1 MENTETLP
9 PKQKPKPVAV
19 AVTLLWVS
27 YAMGLARG
35 LMDFSALTAVASL
48 PYVMFV
54 MFFTFV
60 LIAYLIYRIAAG
72 ENWARIAFLVML
84 ILGLIPTLPQLIKEW
99 STAPFA
105 AILSALQLAIQ
116 AYALFL
122 LFTPPGNSWFSRKK
136 SA

>member
-1 MENTETLP
+1 MENTEMP
-9 PKQKPKPVAV
+9 PTPQKPKPVAV

-27 YAMGLARG
+27 YVMGLARG

-48 PYVMFV
+48 AYVVFV

-105 AILSALQLAIQ
+105 ATLSVLQLAIQ

-122 LFTPPGNSWFSRKK
+122 LFTSPGNSWFSRKK
-136 SA
+136 PA

>member
-1 MENTETLP
+1 MEIPETSP
-9 PKQKPKPVAV
+9 TPQKPKPVAV

-27 YAMGLARG
+27 YVMGLARG
-35 LMDFSALTAVASL
+35 LMDFSALTAVASFA
-48 PYVMFV
+48 YVVFV

-116 AYALFL
+116 TYALFL
-122 LFTPPGNSWFSRKK
+122 LFTSPGNSWFSRNKPV
-136 SA
+136 